1 MSYWNRPFF
10 PEWCGDA
17 IMDDHVTYDTTVRI
31 GGSFSGI
38 AEAFKVIAGYY
49 GWTHIVL
56 VSDDDDTA
64 ICWYGGRPL
73 NEILSNNENYTFTW
87 LRFGSDPTDEQ
98 LDDILEQ
105 TRARTRGMLLH
116 FTRHITAV
124 SETIFRTI
132 GLISTNN
139 QTHHNQE
146 KIYDKKLSYRRES
159 AQLYRTV
166 QNAFRYLKPF
176 RRGSR
181 V

>member
-105 TRARTRGMLLH
+105 TRARTRGTSACYVVTFHSTHSGDNFPGNWL
-116 FTRHITAV
+116 
-124 SETIFRTI
+124 
-132 GLISTNN
+132 LISLVPTTTKLTTTNRKY
-139 QTHHNQE
+139 TTR
-146 KIYDKKLSYRRES
+146 SS
-159 AQLYRTV
+159 ATAER
-166 QNAFRYLKPF
+166 ARI
-176 RRGSR
+176 
-181 V
+181 